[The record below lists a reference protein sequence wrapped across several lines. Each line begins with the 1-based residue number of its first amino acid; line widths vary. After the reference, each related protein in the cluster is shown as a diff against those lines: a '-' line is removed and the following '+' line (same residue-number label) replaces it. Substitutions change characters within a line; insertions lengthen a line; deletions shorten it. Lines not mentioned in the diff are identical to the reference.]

1 LKGIFILARMNG
13 KDKEWLLI
21 KKRDEYADSDFRLT
35 TILNP

>member
-1 LKGIFILARMNG
+1 MKG

-35 TILNP
+35 TILKP